1 LAFGWFIYSK
11 NSIKMKLHI
20 LKFILIISISVSLF
34 SCENA
39 NDENTIDPLNGLTK
53 LKEGYALGASAKIE
67 IWGQKNFY
75 VGYNNLVVVVYD
87 SLNLKQKI
95 TDAHIQFKPVMTMG
109 MGAMSMQHAC
119 PVENPD
125 ETAVGDV
132 FPGAV
137 AFVMPTTTDGAWK
150 LGVAV
155 HNHQNDKEG
164 ETSFDISVDNPA
176 TSVLSVFTALAPDN
190 NKLVLS
196 ILEPSKPKVGINDIE
211 FTLHRKA
218 SMMDWPADDSYTIE
232 ITPEMPSM
240 GHGSPNNVNPVSI
253 GNGHYK
259 GKVNFTMTGE
269 WKINVL
275 VKKAGTEISKDAYFN
290 ITF

>member
-1 LAFGWFIYSK
+1 
-11 NSIKMKLHI
+11 MKHVF
-20 LKFILIISISVSLF
+20 KFIFILSISVLIIS
-34 SCENA
+34 CEN
-39 NDENTIDPLNGLTK
+39 NNEENLVDPLNGLTK
-53 LKEGYALGASAKIE
+53 LKEGYASGASAKVE
-67 IWGQKNFY
+67 IWGKKNFFA
-75 VGYNNLVVVVYD
+75 GYNNLVVVLYD
-87 SLNLKQKI
+87 SLNLKEKI
-95 TDAHIQFKPVMTMG
+95 TDAHIHFMPLMTMG
-109 MGAMSMQHAC
+109 TGAMAMQHAC

-125 ETAVGDV
+125 ETAINDV

-137 AFVMPTTTDGAWK
+137 AFVMPTTADGTWK

-155 HNHQNDKEG
+155 HNHKYDKEG
-164 ETSFDISVDNPA
+164 EANFDISVDNPA

-240 GHGSPNNVNPVSI
+240 GHGSPNNVNPVSS

-275 VKKAGTEISKDAYFN
+275 VKKGGNTISKDLYFN
-290 ITF
+290 ITL

>member
-1 LAFGWFIYSK
+1 
-11 NSIKMKLHI
+11 MKLHI
-20 LKFILIISISVSLF
+20 FKFIFLISISVSLF
-34 SCENA
+34 SCENT
-39 NDENTIDPLNGLTK
+39 NDENAIDPLDGLTK
-53 LKEGYALGASAKIE
+53 LKEGYALGASAKVE
-67 IWGQKNFY
+67 IWGKKNFF
-75 VGYNNLVVVVYD
+75 VGYNNLAVVVYD
-87 SLNLKQKI
+87 SLNPKEKI
-95 TDAHIQFKPVMTMG
+95 TDAHIQFLPLMTMG
-109 MGAMSMQHAC
+109 MGAMAIQHAC

-125 ETAVGDV
+125 ETAIDDI
-132 FPGAV
+132 FPGAL
-137 AFVMPTTTDGAWK
+137 AFIMPTTTSGTWK

-155 HNHQNDKEG
+155 HNHKNDKDG
-164 ETSFDISVDNPA
+164 VANFDISVDNPT
-176 TSVLSVFTALAPDN
+176 TSALSVFTALAPDN

-211 FTLHRKA
+211 FTLHRKV

-240 GHGSPNNVNPVSI
+240 GHGSPNNINPVSS

-275 VKKAGTEISKDAYFN
+275 VKKDGNTISKDVYFN
-290 ITF
+290 LTL